1 MGNNNSKGWTV
12 LFAGTGVNLALGV
25 LYTWSVFSQALT
37 EQLHWTKTQATLPYS
52 VACIVFAIM
61 MVPAGRL
68 QDKYGPR
75 LVVTLGGILTGIG
88 MIIGGLTHSLT
99 ALVISFGVLAGTGIG
114 LGYASA
120 TPAAVKWFPP
130 HKKGMVTGLVV
141 AGFGLASVYIAPLTK
156 TLIGSLGVSKAFF
169 AEGVVFL
176 IVITF
181 LAQLIKNPPP
191 GYVPHGMLPAT
202 SANSTVNNQQYDWH
216 EMIKTPQFILLWL
229 MFAFGSSAGLMIIG
243 QLAKIANVQVHIQWG
258 FIFVALLAIFN
269 AGGRIIAGL
278 VSDII
283 GRTRTMLIVFLFQ
296 AAVMFLFV
304 QADSVP
310 LMAIAA
316 ACTGFN
322 YGSLLSLFPTT
333 TFDYFGTKNGGVNY
347 GLVFTAWGA
356 GGLFGP
362 LLAGRVIDATGNY
375 GMAYTISA
383 ILCLA
388 AAGLSLITKAPKA
401 NTVQAIQV
409 IKTEA
414 K

>member
-1 MGNNNSKGWTV
+1 MSNTNSKGWTV

-75 LVVTLGGILTGIG
+75 LVITLGGALTGIG
-88 MIIGGLTHSLT
+88 MIIGGLTNSLT
-99 ALVISFGVLAGTGIG
+99 ALVIGFGVLVGTGMG
-114 LGYASA
+114 LGYSSA

-141 AGFGLASVYIAPLTK
+141 AGFGLASVYIAPLTR
-156 TLIGSLGVSKAFF
+156 TLISSFGVSQTFVI
-169 AEGVVFL
+169 EGIGFLVV
-176 IVITF
+176 III
-181 LAQLIKNPPP
+181 LAQFIKNPPP
-191 GYVPHGMLPAT
+191 GYVPEGMLPAS
-202 SANSTVNNQQYDWH
+202 SAKSGANNHQYEWH
-216 EMIKTPQFILLWL
+216 EMIKTPQFFLLWL

-243 QLAKIANVQVHIQWG
+243 QLAKIANVQVHVAWG

-269 AGGRIIAGL
+269 ASGRVVAGI
-278 VSDII
+278 VSDMI

-296 AAVMFLFV
+296 ALVMFLFI
-304 QADSVP
+304 QASTVP
-310 LMAIAA
+310 LMALAA
-316 ACTGFN
+316 AATGFN
-322 YGSLLSLFPTT
+322 YGALLSLFPTT

-356 GGLFGP
+356 GGLMGP
-362 LLAGRVIDATGNY
+362 LLAGRVIDATGTF
-375 GMAYTISA
+375 GTAYTVSA

-388 AAGLSLITKAPKA
+388 AAGLSLITKAPKITPA
-401 NTVQAIQV
+401 LQS
-409 IKTEA
+409 IKTDA
-414 K
+414 Q

>member
-1 MGNNNSKGWTV
+1 MSNNNSKGWTV

-75 LVVTLGGILTGIG
+75 LVVTLGGALTGIG
-88 MIIGGLTHSLT
+88 MIIGGLTNSLT
-99 ALVISFGVLAGTGIG
+99 ALVIGFGVLVGTGMG
-114 LGYASA
+114 LGYSSA

-156 TLIGSLGVSKAFF
+156 TLISSFGVSQAFVI
-169 AEGVVFL
+169 EGIGFLVV
-176 IVITF
+176 IMV
-181 LAQLIKNPPP
+181 LAQFIKNPPP
-191 GYVPHGMLPAT
+191 GYVPEGMLPA
-202 SANSTVNNQQYDWH
+202 SSPKSSTNNHQYEWH
-216 EMIKTPQFILLWL
+216 EMIKTPQFFLLWL

-243 QLAKIANVQVHIQWG
+243 QLAKIANVQVHVAWG

-269 AGGRIIAGL
+269 AGGRVVAGI
-278 VSDII
+278 VSDMI

-296 AAVMFLFV
+296 AIVMFLFI
-304 QADSVP
+304 QASTVP
-310 LMAIAA
+310 FMALAA
-316 ACTGFN
+316 AATGFN
-322 YGSLLSLFPTT
+322 YGALLSLFPST

-347 GLVFTAWGA
+347 GLVFTAWGV
-356 GGLFGP
+356 GGLIGP
-362 LLAGRVIDATGNY
+362 LLAGRVIDATGTY
-375 GMAYTISA
+375 GMAYTVA
-383 ILCLA
+383 ALLCLA
-388 AAGLSLITKAPKA
+388 AAGLSLITKTPKVTPA
-401 NTVQAIQV
+401 LQS
-409 IKTEA
+409 IKTDA
-414 K
+414 QL